1 MYRTSYRK
9 TGSYKTGARKV
20 TNMTA
25 YNAMDVWSAAA
36 AATRINNGYVKERET
51 YYDWEKQTTIVNRES
66 NKSIVL
72 EMLKNNSG
80 WAQEDIDEGQLAR
93 AHWQGNMIKIL
104 SGTANPFETSAIAVS
119 NKDTIDNFYDIAVLS
134 SLVASYRR
142 AKTVERINELKGNS
156 QFCGNIG
163 EHFVAQG
170 NVVSSHYSDNFGK
183 YRNELITEEGNVF
196 SWWGNKADVGSAI
209 HIKGKVKAHHNERNG
224 SKVTQLNY
232 VKVIEE

>member
-9 TGSYKTGARKV
+9 TAGSRKV
-20 TNMTA
+20 MNMIS
-25 YNAMDVWSAAA
+25 YNATDVWSAAA
-36 AATRINNGYVKERET
+36 AATRINNGYVKEREAT
-51 YYDWEKQTTIVNRES
+51 YDWEKQLTTITRET

-93 AHWQGNMIKIL
+93 DYWQGNMIKIL
-104 SGTANPFETSAIAVS
+104 SDTANPFERAAIAVS
-119 NKDTIDNFYDIAVLS
+119 NKDTIDNFYDIAVLA

-142 AKTVERINELKGNS
+142 AKTVERITELKGNS

-163 EHFVAQG
+163 EHFVARG
-170 NVVSSHYSDNFGK
+170 NVVISHYSDNFGK

-209 HIKGKVKAHHNERNG
+209 HIKGKVKVHHNERNG